1 MNACVHLCVCVCV
14 CVRCGAG
21 VSLYCP
27 KIQAKGN
34 FSGHSHKYL
43 LPTVPPLISFLSLA
57 WVAGASAGWEK
68 SLTV

>member
-1 MNACVHLCVCVCV
+1 MNACVHLCMCVCV
-14 CVRCGAG
+14 CCGVG

-34 FSGHSHKYL
+34 FSGHTHKYL
-43 LPTVPPLISFLSLA
+43 TPTVPPLILFLSLA